1 MWRAVDSAEL
11 GAGSHLGVFCLHVLA
26 LAPQVVKPG
35 WFANGWGEAAA
46 VIALKEFRAAGCS
59 ALRSLHVRPVA
70 LKLKSFVHTDTLIAE
85 EAEEHKNFRPV
96 LYVMYANRPA

>member
-1 MWRAVDSAEL
+1 MQAMWRRAVDSAAL

-70 LKLKSFVHTDTLIAE
+70 LKSLK
-85 EAEEHKNFRPV
+85 
-96 LYVMYANRPA
+96 YV